1 MPGAAQ
7 LSSWTNWIPSTL
19 LFLHATKFL
28 QERPRQW
35 LEMACSYHKGNSSSL
50 HLIPCLDLKS
60 GWERGQLGAGWTL
73 PWNAMAGCFETTALP
88 CGEQAAGRKRAHVL
102 YRALIARQCAPT
114 KHWSYHKLL
123 HAYDQE
129 TPSSR
134 KCLSS
139 SSLCCVTPWVSSF
152 LGLRDPEQ
160 SWDNLTVSPENIRL
174 QVYLGTGP
182 HSPSTIKRQHRAQS
196 AEAGHQCPFVC
207 AMLSSNKRHA
217 SNPLSFR
224 LHLNVWFPGWNSCPS
239 IDSSWRNEVEIYH
252 VAILSSFP
260 TAFQVSPGIS
270 FPREKKRAEAE
281 LEEFLIPSCFP
292 DLVKATEGPQSPYAP
307 MAHAQKQLQTCMQQ
321 ALHFQ
326 EESQSLP
333 LCRAHSHAVKNIWAA
348 HI

>member
-1 MPGAAQ
+1 MPGAAH
-7 LSSWTNWIPSTL
+7 LSSWANWIPSTL
-19 LFLHATKFL
+19 FFLHATKFL
-28 QERPRQW
+28 HERPRQW

-102 YRALIARQCAPT
+102 YRALTARQCAPT

-292 DLVKATEGPQSPYAP
+292 DLLKPGQSYRRPPKPICTHGTCTETTANMHAASLTLPGGISVPTSLQSSF
-307 MAHAQKQLQTCMQQ
+307 TC
-321 ALHFQ
+321 
-326 EESQSLP
+326 S
-333 LCRAHSHAVKNIWAA
+333 
-348 HI
+348 